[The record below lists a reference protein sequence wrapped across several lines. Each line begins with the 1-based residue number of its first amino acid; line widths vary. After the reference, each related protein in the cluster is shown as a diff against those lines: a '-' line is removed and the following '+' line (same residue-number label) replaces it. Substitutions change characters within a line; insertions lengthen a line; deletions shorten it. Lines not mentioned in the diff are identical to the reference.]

1 MKEKNTA
8 LAPLRRWLA
17 VAAVGLILLFSLLYL
32 LAQLR
37 PGLEFG
43 DEMLYPAD
51 TGGEGAVYTGR
62 VDGAWAVLAVGEDG
76 AITYR
81 WGETEYGPYTVRTD
95 PTAVPDGDMADF
107 LTGVEL
113 CRGDQVRFRG
123 GWLETGDTFLLL
135 AEDGTPVWG
144 SAVPE
149 DGEDD
154 PHAPPLEALLSLSQG
169 TPELIRR
176 GNPLFWLLGTFAAV
190 VALAE
195 ILFADQLFRHRLSFH
210 IRTPERAEP
219 SDWELAR
226 RVLAP
231 LFLLLGALIAYLAG
245 LSLFLH

>member
-1 MKEKNTA
+1 
-8 LAPLRRWLA
+8 
-17 VAAVGLILLFSLLYL
+17 
-32 LAQLR
+32 
-37 PGLEFG
+37 
-43 DEMLYPAD
+43 
-51 TGGEGAVYTGR
+51 
-62 VDGAWAVLAVGEDG
+62 
-76 AITYR
+76 
-81 WGETEYGPYTVRTD
+81 
-95 PTAVPDGDMADF
+95 MAHF

-113 CRGDQVRFRG
+113 RRGDQVLFRG
-123 GWLETGDTFLLL
+123 GWLEAGDTFLLL
-135 AEDGTPVWG
+135 AEDGTPVWD

-154 PHAPPLEALLSLSQG
+154 PHAPPLEALLSLSHG

-210 IRTPERAEP
+210 IRDPERAEP